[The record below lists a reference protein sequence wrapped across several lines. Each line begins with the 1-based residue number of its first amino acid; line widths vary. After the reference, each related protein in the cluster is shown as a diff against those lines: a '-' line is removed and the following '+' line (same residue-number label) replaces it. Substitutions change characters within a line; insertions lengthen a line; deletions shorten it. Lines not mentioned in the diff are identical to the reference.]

1 MDRARDKTGW
11 DIESL
16 PDDKVRVNGGTD
28 YMQVEKIQDT
38 KSYYEDYPFPE
49 GGPKRIKWWQDYL
62 SQFLPDE
69 MIRGRL
75 IGEIGSGI
83 EEMTRGLLNRGAR
96 MVCLDLTMAALKRN
110 KEINPEAELYNG
122 DALNLPFADNTF
134 DHTICLGVLHHTPD
148 CRKGIKEV
156 ARVTAP
162 GGTVVLYI
170 YSYWSLLN
178 LIYHLFKPITKIV
191 PLDSIP
197 SGVVSMLQPF
207 VKSHLNQKF
216 DETQLRRLLGDKLWT
231 PHCTFHTLGEIRKW
245 GEEEG
250 LTMTMYKRFYLGY
263 ANVMAFKKSGTPG
276 TGPTEDVKIRCLKCG
291 YSPLPR
297 AEEGYICEKCGA
309 EYKKEDGI
317 YRFLPSELS

>member
-1 MDRARDKTGW
+1 MLKKKQ
-11 DIESL
+11 E
-16 PDDKVRVNGGTD
+16 
-28 YMQVEKIQDT
+28 T
-38 KSYYEDYPFPE
+38 KNYYEKYPMIE
-49 GGPKRIKWWQDYL
+49 GGAPRIKWWQEYL
-62 SQFLPDE
+62 EPFLPDDI
-69 MIRGRL
+69 IRGRL

-83 EEMTRGLLNRGAR
+83 GEMARGLINRGAR
-96 MVCLDLTMAALKRN
+96 MVCLDITMTALRRN
-110 KEINPEAELYNG
+110 REINPEAELFNG
-122 DALNLPFADNTF
+122 DALNLPFADVTL
-134 DHTICLGVLHHTPD
+134 DHTISLGVLHCTPD

-263 ANVMAFKKSGTPG
+263 ANVMAFKKSGTLRSQPIK
-276 TGPTEDVKIRCLKCG
+276 ELKLRCVKCG
-291 YSPLPR
+291 HSPLSKL
-297 AEEGYICEKCGA
+297 EESCRCDKCGV
-309 EYKKEDGI
+309 EFKKEDGI
-317 YRFLPSELS
+317 YRFLVPELS